1 VPRAGPLRYWT
12 FTILGLGIG
21 LGSAAAFAWGLYNL
35 VDTGTCASGGP
46 YVSARECPDDTV
58 WHMLAVIIAPL
69 VGPTAALFLAFR
81 GGPSRLYNKIAN
93 RREKR
98 LADRIARG
106 EAAMPTVGRPAPAQP
121 VPSLTPL
128 NRTWP
133 PATWEPQP
141 AATATAM
148 PDKTPIERLQEL
160 DALKSKGLITATEFE
175 AQRKRILGGI

>member
-1 VPRAGPLRYWT
+1 MSYWVKAV
-12 FTILGLGIG
+12 LGLALLLAG
-21 LGSAAAFAWGLYNL
+21 LAAFEYALWELMN
-35 VDTGTCASGGP
+35 TGTCASGGP
-46 YVSARECPDDTV
+46 YVSARECPDDTF
-58 WHMLAVIIAPL
+58 WHILAITLAPF
-69 VGPTAALFLAFR
+69 VGPTGALLLAFR
-81 GGPSRLYNKIAN
+81 GGPSRLYNRIAN

-106 EAAMPTVGRPAPAQP
+106 EAHMPTVGRPGPSQP

-141 AATATAM
+141 ATTATAA
-148 PDKTPIERLQEL
+148 PPKTPIERLQDL
-160 DALKSKGLITATEFE
+160 DALKSKGLITAAEFE